1 MQNSHG
7 FRTLIVQKRIEQ
19 QAEMQNQ
26 QYEFLK
32 KEGADFFSF
41 FENIEPQL
49 FMTYAFITLH
59 RLQYPTFR
67 KEHALLNYYHEKH
80 SNIIKTGE
88 LCNDKSIKTKRMGYL
103 ICREV

>member
-7 FRTLIVQKRIEQ
+7 FRTLIVQKRIKQ
-19 QAEMQNQ
+19 QAEMPNQ

-32 KEGADFFSF
+32 KEGGRFLFFF
-41 FENIEPQL
+41 FFFLENIELQL

-80 SNIIKTGE
+80 SNIIKIVVQRQV
-88 LCNDKSIKTKRMGYL
+88 D
-103 ICREV
+103 